1 MKLFKNS
8 LYNLSNLLILVTIS
22 SSLLLTYAIK
32 NNFLDINSSIFYGI
46 SVFFIIIQSTIIMLL
61 IKVNYE
67 NPIAELEYNIKAFI
81 TWSLKWKELVFKKNI
96 NPHLSYILKFFTTTL
111 NMLKNIRD
119 EFVSGKAIKSE
130 VDLAREIQE
139 KLLNKKLEHIPSLK
153 VIAKS
158 KPAWEI
164 GWDSY
169 DIIKQ
174 WDNFYIYVWDATGHW
189 VAAWFVMM
197 MVNSLISWYS
207 KVVKSGSQILSMTNE
222 ILKPRVKS
230 NILMSLLLVRWNEA
244 EKRLF
249 MTGAG
254 HEYLMIYKASQKK
267 CFKIK
272 SGWIA
277 LGMTK
282 DISKI
287 LKEQE
292 IKFEIWDIII
302 LYSDGITE
310 AINQNNKDWNEFM
323 YTEDR
328 LIKSIENSP
337 EMIINWAHKKTARW
351 VFNNITIELSKFM
364 WYKHR
369 QYDDITLVVAHYTGW
384 EIIENDFSEII
395 PDEFITEWNW
405 N

>member
-1 MKLFKNS
+1 MKLFKNT

-22 SSLLLTYAIK
+22 SSLVLIYAIK
-32 NNFLDINSSIFYGI
+32 NNFLDINSSIFYVI
-46 SVFFIIIQSTIIMLL
+46 AVFLVIIQSTIIMLL

-67 NPIAELEYNIKAFI
+67 DPIAELEYNIKAFI
-81 TWSLKWKELVFKKNI
+81 TGSLKGKELVFKKNI

-139 KLLNKKLEHIPSLK
+139 KLLNKKLEAVTSLEI
-153 VIAKS
+153 IAKS
-158 KPAWEI
+158 KPAGEI
-164 GWDSY
+164 GGDSY

-174 WDNFYIYVWDATGHW
+174 GDNYYIYVGDATGHG
-189 VAAWFVMM
+189 VAAGFVMM
-197 MVNSLISWYS
+197 MVNSLISGFS
-207 KVVKSGSQILSMTNE
+207 KIVKSGSQILSMTNE

-230 NILMSLLLVRWNEA
+230 NILMSLLLVRWNET

-254 HEYLMIYKASQKK
+254 HEYLMIYKANQQK

-272 SGWIA
+272 SGGIA

-292 IKFEIWDIII
+292 IKFEIGDIIV

-310 AINQNNKDWNEFM
+310 AINQNKKDGNESM

-337 EMIINWAHKKTARW
+337 EMIINGVHKKTARG

-364 WYKHR
+364 GYKHR
-369 QYDDITLVVAHYTGW
+369 QYDDITLVVAHYTGG

>member
-22 SSLLLTYAIK
+22 SSLVLIYAIK
-32 NNFLDINSSIFYGI
+32 NNYLDINSSIFYVI
-46 SVFFIIIQSTIIMLL
+46 AIFLVIIQSIIVMFL
-61 IKVNYE
+61 IKINYE
-67 NPIAELEYNIKAFI
+67 DPIAELEYNIKAFI

-119 EFVSGKAIKSE
+119 EFISGKAIKSE

-139 KLLNKKLEHIPSLK
+139 KLLNKKLEHVPSLEI
-153 VIAKS
+153 IAKS
-158 KPAWEI
+158 KPAAEI

-189 VAAWFVMM
+189 VAAGFVMM
-197 MVNSLISWYS
+197 MVNSLISWFS
-207 KVVKSGSQILSMTNE
+207 KIVKSGSQILSMTNE

-230 NILMSLLLVRWNEA
+230 NILMSLLLIRWNEI

-249 MTGAG
+249 MTWAG
-254 HEYLMIYKASQKK
+254 HEYLMIYKASAKK

-272 SGWIA
+272 SGWMA
-277 LGMTK
+277 LWMTK
-282 DISKI
+282 DISKV

-292 IKFEIWDIII
+292 IKFELWDIVV

-310 AINQNNKDWNEFM
+310 AINQNHKDWNETMFG
-323 YTEDR
+323 EER
-328 LIKSIENSP
+328 LIKTIENSP
-337 EMIINWAHKKTARW
+337 EMIINWVHKKTARW

-369 QYDDITLVVAHYTGW
+369 QYDDITLVVVHYTGW
-384 EIIENDFSEII
+384 EIFTGDFSEEI
-395 PDEFITEWNW
+395 PEQFITEWNW